1 MLRGDVFRGEAD
13 LFLDSNAINRSTHP
27 AGRFI
32 LYCSIKFFPNI
43 CIISFSNSMST
54 PEMSR
59 INYFFHATDSKNR
72 YKMHQKCLMQLRD
85 VVGNSRVRE
94 DSMCD
99 DFFQTEV

>member
-1 MLRGDVFRGEAD
+1 
-13 LFLDSNAINRSTHP
+13 
-27 AGRFI
+27 
-32 LYCSIKFFPNI
+32 
-43 CIISFSNSMST
+43 MST